1 MHSHDLVCLTRA
13 ARETEAGPKEG
24 KRKRS
29 HSFQVT
35 EAGAA
40 SEMFRGKPCQS
51 RQTTIVQVSP
61 KDGWGRGGFGACTYG
76 GEGAR
81 GGRVGG
87 KFEFLQSYVTSAEVL
102 TKGHF
107 DGSNMF

>member
-1 MHSHDLVCLTRA
+1 MKLRQARRKERGKEVILSKSQRPEPRARCFGANSASHDRPLLSKCLQRMV
-13 ARETEAGPKEG
+13 G
-24 KRKRS
+24 
-29 HSFQVT
+29 Q
-35 EAGAA
+35 
-40 SEMFRGKPCQS
+40 
-51 RQTTIVQVSP
+51 
-61 KDGWGRGGFGACTYG
+61 GGFGACTYG